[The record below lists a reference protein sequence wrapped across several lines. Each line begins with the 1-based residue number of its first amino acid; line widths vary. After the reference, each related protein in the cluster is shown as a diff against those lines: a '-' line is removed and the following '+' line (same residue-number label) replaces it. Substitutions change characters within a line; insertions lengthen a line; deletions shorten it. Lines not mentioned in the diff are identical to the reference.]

1 MTQPIEQL
9 DASRKLSIC
18 ADDLALIQKN
28 IPVQFQPKL
37 QRLIYDMNV
46 LAAELCPVDEEPK

>member
-18 ADDLALIQKN
+18 ADDLAFIQKS
-28 IPVQFQPKL
+28 IPAQFQQKL
-37 QRLIYDMNV
+37 QGLIHDMNV
-46 LAAELCPVDEEPK
+46 LAAEMCPVEEDN

>member
-1 MTQPIEQL
+1 MKITIEQL
-9 DASRKLSIC
+9 DASRKISIC

-28 IPVQFQPKL
+28 IPIQFQPKL

-46 LAAELCPVDEEPK
+46 LAAEMCTVEDD